1 MIRKAMMIQL
11 NKKPRRYQHRGTS
24 GTTNT
29 ASIEKEIAEN

>member
-1 MIRKAMMIQL
+1 MMIQL
-11 NKKPRRYQHRGTS
+11 NKNPSATNTGGGTS